1 LIDVTYTDRVP
12 KLWSGTIEAH
22 RAAVRDATI
31 DATAKLVAEQGI
43 GAVTMS
49 RVAEETGI
57 GRATLYKYFPDVE
70 AILLAWHERQI
81 TDHLHQL
88 AAVGSRSG
96 SADARLEA
104 VLEAYARINRKQ
116 PGTQLSGLL
125 PLLHQG
131 DHVKHAHGHLRDFI
145 EGLIT
150 EGAAAGV
157 MRDDVPPGD
166 LADYCLH
173 AISAA
178 RQLPSEAAARRLVQV
193 IMTGLR
199 ADGP

>member
-1 LIDVTYTDRVP
+1 MP

-31 DATAKLVAEQGI
+31 DATAKLVAQQGI

-49 RVAEETGI
+49 RIAEETGI

-81 TDHLHQL
+81 ADHLHQL
-88 AAVGSRSG
+88 AAVGGRSG
-96 SADARLEA
+96 APDTRLEA

-116 PGTQLSGLL
+116 PGAQLSGLL

-145 EGLIT
+145 EEVIT
-150 EGAAAGV
+150 EGAAAGL

-178 RQLPSEAAARRLVQV
+178 RQLPSDAAARRLVQV
-193 IMTGLR
+193 IMAGLR
-199 ADGP
+199 PDAP

>member
-1 LIDVTYTDRVP
+1 MP

-31 DATAKLVAEQGI
+31 DATAKLVAQQGI

-49 RVAEETGI
+49 RIAEETGI

-81 TDHLHQL
+81 ADHLHQL
-88 AAVGSRSG
+88 AAVGGRSG
-96 SADARLEA
+96 AADTRLEA

-116 PGTQLSGLL
+116 PGAQLSGLL

-145 EGLIT
+145 EDVIT
-150 EGAAAGV
+150 EGAAAGL

-173 AISAA
+173 AVSAA
-178 RQLPSEAAARRLVQV
+178 RQLPSDAAARRLVQV
-193 IMTGLR
+193 IMAGLR
-199 ADGP
+199 PDAP